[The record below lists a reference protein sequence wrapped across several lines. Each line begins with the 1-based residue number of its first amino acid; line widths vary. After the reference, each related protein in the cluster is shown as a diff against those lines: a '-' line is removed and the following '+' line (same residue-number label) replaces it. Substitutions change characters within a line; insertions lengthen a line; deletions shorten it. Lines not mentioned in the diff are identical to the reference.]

1 MTAAPGETTDA
12 RLLAIAREH
21 VRLYG
26 ARRTTLVS
34 IAREAGMTH
43 ANVYRYFPS
52 KQALVDAVT
61 AEWLRGVERLLAE
74 VAEAP
79 DPADDKLERLLLA
92 LARAQRDLL
101 ESEPNLFDLYAG
113 VSEAQRSI
121 ARRHRARIRTLVDRV
136 IEEGV
141 GSGVFGVK
149 SPERAGSLVLDVVFR
164 FTHPASVRLDRE
176 TPRRTLEGRLAAAV
190 AVVLRGLKAGL
201 V

>member
-1 MTAAPGETTDA
+1 VTPGGETTDA
-12 RLLAIAREH
+12 RLLAIARDH

-61 AEWLRGVERLLAE
+61 ADWLRGVERLLAE

-101 ESEPNLFDLYAG
+101 ETEPNLFALYADMPE
-113 VSEAQRSI
+113 EARSI
-121 ARRHRARIRTLVDRV
+121 IRRHRARVRTLVERV
-136 IEEGV
+136 IEEGI
-141 GSGVFGVK
+141 GSGAFAVK
-149 SPERAGSLVLDVVFR
+149 SHDRAGALVLDAVFR
-164 FTHPASVRLDRE
+164 FVQPAAVALDRE
-176 TPRRTLEGRLAAAV
+176 TPRRSVENRLAAV
-190 AVVLRGLKAGL
+190 VGTVLRGLKAGL